1 MSETVGI
8 TLEDGILVVR
18 LDDGKVNALS
28 PALVAALGAAL
39 DRAEKE
45 AAALLLVGREGVL
58 SAGFDLNTMRA
69 GPEAARAL
77 VAAGAELFLRLLD
90 SPLPVVVGCPGHALA
105 AGALLLLSADQ
116 RLGAAGEARIGL
128 NEVAIGMRL
137 PIFAT
142 EIARL
147 RLSPRWFPRATVQA
161 EILGPE
167 AALAAG
173 YLDRVLPAADLEA
186 AARAE
191 AARLAGLPRGPF
203 GHTKRRA
210 FGAALAAIRDSL
222 GADLAGLTGPTA

>member
-1 MSETVGI
+1 MSESVG
-8 TLEDGILVVR
+8 TSLEDGILVVR
-18 LDDGKVNALS
+18 LDDGKVNALA
-28 PALVAALGAAL
+28 PAVVAALGAAL

-45 AAALLLVGREGVL
+45 AGALLLVGREGVL
-58 SAGFDLNTMRA
+58 SAGFDLKTMRT

-137 PIFAT
+137 PIFAM

-147 RLSPRWFPRATVQA
+147 RLSTRHFPRATVQA
-161 EILGPE
+161 EVFGPE
-167 AALAAG
+167 AALEAG
-173 YLDRVLPAADLEA
+173 YLDRVLPAPALEA
-186 AARAE
+186 AARAQ
-191 AARLAGLPRGPF
+191 AARLAALPRGPF
-203 GHTKRRA
+203 GHAKRRA
-210 FGAALAAIRDSL
+210 FGAAVAAIRDSL